1 MISNLK
7 NLICLILIV
16 GILFT
21 LSVDCA
27 KKSSRTSSS
36 ARLSRIKVR
45 GKWFVDEQD
54 RVITFRGI
62 NAVMKKFPWVPNQ
75 PDNDMTNAT
84 QVANLR
90 KWGFNVVRLG
100 VMWSGVMPARDFINQ
115 TYINEILGIVDLLAA
130 NDIYVIID
138 LHQDML
144 SSKL

>member
-16 GILFT
+16 GVWYIF
-21 LSVDCA
+21 SVDCA
-27 KKSSRTSSS
+27 TTKSASSS

-75 PDNDMTNAT
+75 PENDMTNAT